1 MQTAKAAFKSQPAV
15 ETADLESVDSKED
28 EPGTLSGKIFQGGA
42 QEPQP
47 RSFFIKRQSSDSHTD
62 LSRTIK
68 VSEKTGGS
76 VTVETALVSTL
87 ETAQRP
93 QHVHHLTG
101 AARQR
106 SKSDDASATEPAET
120 VVSRPNAEAQTPTDL
135 GVPSENT
142 REDSES
148 ASAVGTFSREPHVI
162 RFTTASTQ
170 RSGSTEPG
178 SAPPTDERTLAS
190 HQDTGTE
197 TVDTRPSVKGT
208 KEDESLNTADR
219 EETKEPEISIKEND
233 FSSTESKKITG
244 LKSDEK
250 KSLKHQPVGEDEWS
264 GGEAGG
270 EAGGG
275 GQGPG
280 RRDDKRVFGGI

>member
-1 MQTAKAAFKSQPAV
+1 M
-15 ETADLESVDSKED
+15 
-28 EPGTLSGKIFQGGA
+28 
-42 QEPQP
+42 
-47 RSFFIKRQSSDSHTD
+47 
-62 LSRTIK
+62 
-68 VSEKTGGS
+68 
-76 VTVETALVSTL
+76 
-87 ETAQRP
+87 
-93 QHVHHLTG
+93 
-101 AARQR
+101 
-106 SKSDDASATEPAET
+106 
-120 VVSRPNAEAQTPTDL
+120 VSRPNAEAQTPTDL
-135 GVPSENT
+135 VVPSENT

-197 TVDTRPSVKGT
+197 TVDARPSVRRMKGT

-250 KSLKHQPVGEDEWS
+250 KKSQTPTC
-264 GGEAGG
+264 
-270 EAGGG
+270 
-275 GQGPG
+275 
-280 RRDDKRVFGGI
+280 R